1 VKIKS
6 NIQDK
11 NPFRSPEG
19 YFEAFTRTLMNKIE
33 EPQVKEKVRFLSVIR
48 PHLMI
53 AAAILGFV
61 VISYTALKYLIPEQS
76 DFDMNIETAD
86 LTDYLSYQADEA
98 SILEYIDIEYE
109 EFWEF
114 DLEDEEIIDYLI
126 KEDIDYLSIYE
137 NL

>member
-98 SILEYIDIEYE
+98 SILEYIDIEYK